1 MKARY
6 KYRIYPNHIQI
17 TKLNQLFG
25 CCRFVW
31 NQSLAYFN
39 QLYAHGKK
47 KPSYV
52 DLTKQ
57 FITQTKRELVWL
69 KEVAS
74 TPLQQSLKDLD
85 QAYKNFFDSCA
96 GKRKGIKVKP
106 PKFKSRKSRQAAR
119 FVGENYKIGQNKIYL
134 PKVGKIKIVW
144 SRPLVGN
151 PSSVT
156 IIKDSA
162 GRYFASFVVET
173 YGKNSPKS
181 GNSIGI
187 DLGIST
193 FATVG
198 TLHATSLHGDK
209 INAPKPLK
217 NNLKKLAK
225 FQRKLAK
232 TEPGSNRYEKRR
244 LKIGKLHAKI
254 KDIRTDFLHK
264 LSTDLVREYD
274 TIVLEDLNV
283 SGMVKNRKLAK
294 AISDLGWR
302 QFRTL
307 TEAKCD
313 KYGREFRVISRWEPT
328 SQKCSNCGFKG
339 GKKEL
344 NVREWTCLNCGTFH
358 DRDINAAV
366 NILNVIQ
373 PKTKVEIVKET
384 VAENPIQLSLF
395 NEVAVRVA
403 SRREGSTVDY
413 LSDAEET
420 WLLASQQIPMMC
432 QPALSHSSRGERPF
446 APTVCLTD
454 GWESR
459 ALTLG
464 QRREDVKII
473 TLSSTGKY

>member
-17 TKLNQLFG
+17 TRINQLFG
-25 CCRFVW
+25 CCRYVW
-31 NQSLAYFN
+31 NQSLAHCN
-39 QLYAHGKK
+39 QLYADGQK

-57 FITQTKRELVWL
+57 FITQAKRELVWL

-85 QAYKNFFDSCA
+85 QAYKNFFNSCT
-96 GKRKGIKVKP
+96 GKRKGIKVKL
-106 PKFKSRKSRQAAR
+106 PKFKSRKSRQTAR
-119 FVGENYKIGQNKIYL
+119 FVGKNYQVGQDKIYL

-144 SRPLVGN
+144 SRPLASK

-173 YGKNSPKS
+173 CAENLPKLGK
-181 GNSIGI
+181 SIGI

-193 FATVG
+193 FAT
-198 TLHATSLHGDK
+198 LSNGDK

-225 FQRKLAK
+225 FQRKFAK
-232 TEPGSNRYEKRR
+232 TESGSKRREKCR
-244 LKIGKLHAKI
+244 LKIGKLHGKI

-264 LSTDLVREYD
+264 LSTDLVRKYD
-274 TIVLEDLNV
+274 VIVLEDLNV

-307 TEAKCD
+307 TEAKCE
-313 KYGREFRVISRWEPT
+313 KYGREFKVISRWEPT
-328 SQKCSNCGFKG
+328 SQKWCDSFSRNLEIG
-339 GKKEL
+339 G
-344 NVREWTCLNCGTFH
+344 
-358 DRDINAAV
+358 
-366 NILNVIQ
+366 
-373 PKTKVEIVKET
+373 
-384 VAENPIQLSLF
+384 
-395 NEVAVRVA
+395 
-403 SRREGSTVDY
+403 
-413 LSDAEET
+413 
-420 WLLASQQIPMMC
+420 
-432 QPALSHSSRGERPF
+432 
-446 APTVCLTD
+446 
-454 GWESR
+454 
-459 ALTLG
+459 
-464 QRREDVKII
+464 
-473 TLSSTGKY
+473 

>member
-1 MKARY
+1 LKARY
-6 KYRIYPNHIQI
+6 KYRIYPNHIQV

-25 CCRFVW
+25 CCRYVW
-31 NQSLAYFN
+31 NQSLAHCN
-39 QLYAHGKK
+39 QLYANGSN

-57 FITQTKRELVWL
+57 FITKAKRELVWL

-74 TPLQQSLKDLD
+74 TPLQQSLKNLD
-85 QAYKNFFDSCA
+85 QAYKNFFNSCT
-96 GKRKGIKVKP
+96 GKHKGIKVKL
-106 PKFKSRKSRQAAR
+106 PKFKSRKSRQTAR
-119 FVGENYKIGQNKIYL
+119 FVGENYQVGQDKIYL

-144 SRPLVGN
+144 SRQLASK

-173 YGKNSPKS
+173 CAEHLPKLGKL
-181 GNSIGI
+181 IGI

-193 FATVG
+193 FATL
-198 TLHATSLHGDK
+198 TNGDK

-225 FQRKLAK
+225 FQRKFAR
-232 TEPGSNRYEKRR
+232 TESGSKIREKRR

-254 KDIRTDFLHK
+254 KDIRTNFIHK
-264 LSTDLVREYD
+264 LSTDLVRKYD
-274 TIVLEDLNV
+274 VIVLEDLNV

-302 QFRTL
+302 QFRYL
-307 TEAKCD
+307 TEAKCE
-313 KYGREFRVISRWEPT
+313 KYGREFKVISRWEPT
-328 SQKCSNCGFKG
+328 SKKCSFCGFKG

-358 DRDINAAV
+358 DRDVKAAV
-366 NILNVIQ
+366 NILKVVQ
-373 PKTKVEIVKET
+373 PKTKVETAKTKVVET
-384 VAENPIQLSLF
+384 SVQLSLF

-413 LSDAEET
+413 LSDEET
-420 WLLASQQIPMMC
+420 W
-432 QPALSHSSRGERPF
+432 
-446 APTVCLTD
+446 
-454 GWESR
+454 
-459 ALTLG
+459 
-464 QRREDVKII
+464 
-473 TLSSTGKY
+473 